1 MHPEVEQ
8 DEPGS
13 CPICGMDLEPK
24 FVTAETPEDDTELVS
39 MTRRFWVAVALSVPI
54 LALAMLP
61 MAGIGIDKI
70 IGGPVA
76 SRWIQL
82 VLATPVVFW
91 CGWPFFVRGW
101 RSLLTWNLNMFTL
114 ISLGVGA
121 AYIYSTVAILFPTW
135 IPESF
140 KEHGSVAVYFEAAA
154 VIIALVLL
162 GQVLELRARRRTS
175 GAIRELLSLAPPTA
189 RVIRDGVEK
198 EVPLDEVR
206 QGEIIK
212 VVPGEKVPVD
222 GEITDGK
229 STVDESMITGEPIA
243 VSKSVG
249 DEVIGGTVNQTGAFQ
264 MKAMRVGAET
274 TLSQIVNMVANAQRS
289 RAPIQ
294 KVADTVAGWFVPAVV
309 LIAAITFVMW
319 AFFSPIEPRLAFAL
333 VNAVAVLIIACPC
346 ALGLATPMS
355 IMVGVGRGAKEGV
368 LIKNAEVLETM
379 EKVDTLIVDK
389 TGTLTEGR
397 PKLTEI
403 NVSPDIGFNE
413 DEFLALVAAVES
425 NSEHPLARSIVEA
438 AQEQNLDLSDVADFD
453 SITGGG
459 VHGTVDGKQIMIGKQ
474 DLLRDTD
481 IERIETMSEQAIEL
495 QSQGRTVMFAAID
508 GKFAGIVAVSD
519 PIKETS
525 ADAIKQL
532 HELGVKV
539 AMLTGDN
546 ERTAKAVADQLNI
559 DEVEAGVS
567 PEDKHNRVKQ
577 LQSSG
582 AIVAMAGDGINDAPA
597 LAAANVGIAMGTGTD
612 VAIESAGVTLVK
624 GDLSGIVKALQLS
637 RATMS
642 NIRQNLFF
650 AFIYNAL
657 GVPVAAGILVPI
669 FGTAALLN
677 PMIAAAAMSFSSV
690 SVIANALR
698 LRTVST

>member
-121 AYIYSTVAILFPTW
+121 AYVYSTVAMLFPTW

-206 QGEIIK
+206 QGKIIK
-212 VVPGEKVPVD
+212 VLPGDKVPVD

-309 LIAAITFVMW
+309 LIAAFTF
-319 AFFSPIEPRLAFAL
+319 SCGHSSPRL
-333 VNAVAVLIIACPC
+333 
-346 ALGLATPMS
+346 
-355 IMVGVGRGAKEGV
+355 
-368 LIKNAEVLETM
+368 
-379 EKVDTLIVDK
+379 
-389 TGTLTEGR
+389 
-397 PKLTEI
+397 
-403 NVSPDIGFNE
+403 
-413 DEFLALVAAVES
+413 
-425 NSEHPLARSIVEA
+425 
-438 AQEQNLDLSDVADFD
+438 
-453 SITGGG
+453 
-459 VHGTVDGKQIMIGKQ
+459 
-474 DLLRDTD
+474 
-481 IERIETMSEQAIEL
+481 
-495 QSQGRTVMFAAID
+495 
-508 GKFAGIVAVSD
+508 
-519 PIKETS
+519 
-525 ADAIKQL
+525 
-532 HELGVKV
+532 
-539 AMLTGDN
+539 
-546 ERTAKAVADQLNI
+546 
-559 DEVEAGVS
+559 
-567 PEDKHNRVKQ
+567 NRVWHS
-577 LQSSG
+577 LW
-582 AIVAMAGDGINDAPA
+582 
-597 LAAANVGIAMGTGTD
+597 
-612 VAIESAGVTLVK
+612 
-624 GDLSGIVKALQLS
+624 
-637 RATMS
+637 
-642 NIRQNLFF
+642 
-650 AFIYNAL
+650 
-657 GVPVAAGILVPI
+657 
-669 FGTAALLN
+669 
-677 PMIAAAAMSFSSV
+677 
-690 SVIANALR
+690 
-698 LRTVST
+698 STPSPF